1 MSRQRQPATP
11 RYRLLTLQAALAV
24 WALVIIGR
32 LYYLQVVDH
41 GALERRAAAQQQRT
55 VTVDAQRGA
64 IFDRNL
70 TPLAMSLPVESL
82 FANPRKIAQPEREA
96 AQLAPILDL
105 DRAHLERTLAG
116 DHSFVWV
123 ARQITAD
130 QSRAVAA
137 LNLNGVFAQ
146 PDTRRFYPKG
156 PLAAA
161 VLGYVGVDGRGLGG
175 LEYSFDKL
183 LRGHDGRALQEVDA
197 HRRSYSQVA
206 QPAVEGENLV
216 LTLDQNIQFIAQ
228 QELDRQ
234 VATTHAKRGMVVI
247 ENPHTGEILA
257 LANSPSF
264 NPDDYQDTPASRLGD
279 PAVSEPYEPGSVF
292 KLVTL
297 SAALQQGLITPDELI
312 DCQMGSIQLGGRTIH
327 DHAKFGVI
335 TVTEILQ
342 HSSDVGAIK
351 IGLKLGDQEF
361 YKYIRAY
368 GFGQDTG
375 IKLPGESR
383 GIVRPPSRWTPMSIG
398 AVSMG
403 QEIGVTPLQVIAMV
417 STLADGG
424 VYHTPRLVMDTFRG
438 AEPDAPPTYTPPAG
452 RRVVSP
458 LVANQMKQ
466 MMAQVVL
473 AGTAQQAQ
481 LNGYTAAGKTGTAQ
495 KVDPATHLY
504 SKHNYIAS
512 FAGFAPINDPAI
524 TMLVILDSPNADGHA
539 SHEGGA
545 VAGPVFKAIAEQ
557 VLPYL
562 GVPHDVPPRDAA
574 PDRRVAAVDAVEE
587 SQPLDST
594 AVAEADATGQPTP
607 AESNS
612 VAAPLPP
619 APPAPGA
626 AAGQVVLDYAGGT
639 RTQIP
644 DFKGMPVRAVT
655 AACEKLGLA
664 LTLQGHGVARSQSL
678 APGTRVSPGTTVVVR
693 FTP

>member
-1 MSRQRQPATP
+1 VSRPRQPATP

-32 LYYLQVVDH
+32 LYYLQVIEH
-41 GALERRAAAQQQRT
+41 GALERRATAQQQRT
-55 VTVDAQRGA
+55 VTVEAHRGA
-64 IFDRNL
+64 ILDRNL

-82 FANPRKIAQPEREA
+82 FANPHKIAQPEREA
-96 AQLAPILDL
+96 AQLAPILDV
-105 DRAHLERTLAG
+105 DRARLERTLASN
-116 DHSFVWV
+116 HSFVWV

-137 LNLNGVFAQ
+137 LDLNGVFAQ

-156 PLAAA
+156 QLAAA

-175 LEYSFDKL
+175 LEYSFDPL
-183 LRGHDGRALQEVDA
+183 LRGHDGRALEEVDA
-197 HRRSYSQVA
+197 RRRSYSQVE
-206 QPAVEGENLV
+206 QPPVEGENLV
-216 LTLDQNIQFIAQ
+216 LTLDQNIQYIAQ
-228 QELDRQ
+228 QELDKQ
-234 VATTHAKRGMVVI
+234 VAATHARRGMVVI

-335 TVTEILQ
+335 SVTEILQ

-351 IGLKLGDQEF
+351 IGLKLGDQEM

-368 GFGQDTG
+368 GFGQETG
-375 IKLPGESR
+375 VKLPGESR
-383 GIVRPPSRWTPMSIG
+383 GIVRPPARWTPMSIG

-424 VYHTPRLVMDTFRG
+424 VYHAPRLVMDTFRG
-438 AEPDAPPTYTPPAG
+438 AAPGAPPAYTPPAG

-481 LNGYTAAGKTGTAQ
+481 LDGYTAAGKTGTAQ

-512 FAGFAPINDPAI
+512 FAGFAPINDPAVTI
-524 TMLVILDSPNADGHA
+524 LVILDSPNADGHG
-539 SHEGGA
+539 SHEGGV

-557 VLPYL
+557 VLPFL
-562 GVPHDVPPRDAA
+562 GVAHDVPAREAA
-574 PDRRVAAVDAVEE
+574 PQRHIAAVDAVEE
-587 SQPLDST
+587 SEPLDAT
-594 AVAEADATGQPTP
+594 AVAEAATGEET
-607 AESNS
+607 AGG
-612 VAAPLPP
+612 A
-619 APPAPGA
+619 APPASAPAGDA
-626 AAGQVVLDYAGGT
+626 AAGKVVLDYAGS
-639 RTQIP
+639 TQPQVP
-644 DFKGMPVRAVT
+644 DFKGMAVREVT
-655 AACEKLGLA
+655 AACERLGLA

-678 APGTRVSPGTTVVVR
+678 APGTRVAPGTAVVVR

>member
-1 MSRQRQPATP
+1 VSRPRQPATP

-32 LYYLQVVDH
+32 LYYLQVVEH
-41 GALERRAAAQQQRT
+41 GALERRATAQQQRT
-55 VTVDAQRGA
+55 VTVDAHRGA
-64 IFDRNL
+64 ILDRNL

-82 FANPRKIAQPEREA
+82 FANPRQIEDPQREA

-105 DRAHLERTLAG
+105 DRARLERTLASR
-116 DHSFVWV
+116 HSFVWV

-137 LNLNGVFAQ
+137 LDLGGVHAE

-156 PLAAA
+156 QLAAA

-175 LEYSFDKL
+175 LEYSFDPL
-183 LRGHDGRALQEVDA
+183 LRGRNGRALEEVDA
-197 HRRSYSQVA
+197 RRRSYSQVE
-206 QPAVEGENLV
+206 QPPVEGANLV
-216 LTLDQNIQFIAQ
+216 LTLDQNIQYIAQ
-228 QELDRQ
+228 QELDKQ
-234 VATTHAKRGMVVI
+234 VAATHARRGMVVI

-264 NPDDYQDTPASRLGD
+264 NPDDYQDTPPARLGD

-297 SAALQQGLITPDELI
+297 SAALQQGLITPGELI

-335 TVTEILQ
+335 SVTEILQ

-351 IGLKLGDQEF
+351 IGLKLGDQEL

-368 GFGQDTG
+368 GFGQETG
-375 IKLPGESR
+375 VKLPGESR
-383 GIVRPPSRWTPMSIG
+383 GIVRPPARWTPMSIG

-403 QEIGVTPLQVIAMV
+403 QEIGVTPLQIIAMV

-424 VYHTPRLVMDTFRG
+424 VYHAPRLVMDTFRG
-438 AEPDAPPTYTPPAG
+438 AAPAAPPVYTPPAG

-512 FAGFAPINDPAI
+512 FAGFAPINDPAVTI
-524 TMLVILDSPNADGHA
+524 LVILDSPNADGRG

-562 GVPHDVPPRDAA
+562 GVAHDVPPREVE
-574 PDRRVAAVDAVEE
+574 PPRRIAAVDAVEE
-587 SQPLDST
+587 SEPLDAT
-594 AVAEADATGQPTP
+594 ATADPQPAAAEQAASGPSPAPAAQAGATG
-607 AESNS
+607 
-612 VAAPLPP
+612 
-619 APPAPGA
+619 
-626 AAGQVVLDYAGGT
+626 VVLDYAAGT
-639 RTQIP
+639 RPRVP
-644 DFKGMPVRAVT
+644 DFKGMAVRDVT
-655 AACEKLGLA
+655 AACERLGLA

-678 APGTRVSPGTTVVVR
+678 APGTRVAPGTAVVVR

>member
-1 MSRQRQPATP
+1 MSRPRQPATP

-32 LYYLQVVDH
+32 LYYLQVIEH
-41 GALERRAAAQQQRT
+41 GALERRATAQQQRT
-55 VTVDAQRGA
+55 VTVEAHRGA
-64 IFDRNL
+64 ILDRNL

-82 FANPRKIAQPEREA
+82 FANPHKIAQPEREA
-96 AQLAPILDL
+96 AQLAPILDV
-105 DRAHLERTLAG
+105 DRARRERTLASN
-116 DHSFVWV
+116 HSFVWV

-137 LNLNGVFAQ
+137 LDLSGVFAQ
-146 PDTRRFYPKG
+146 PDTRRFYPLG
-156 PLAAA
+156 QLAAA
-161 VLGYVGVDGRGLGG
+161 VRGYVGVDGRGLGG
-175 LEYSFDKL
+175 LEYSFDPL
-183 LRGHDGRALQEVDA
+183 LRGHDGRALEEVDA
-197 HRRSYSQVA
+197 RRRSYSQVE
-206 QPAVEGENLV
+206 QPPVEGENLV
-216 LTLDQNIQFIAQ
+216 LTLDQNIQYIAQ
-228 QELDRQ
+228 QELDKQ
-234 VATTHAKRGMVVI
+234 VAATHARRGMVVI

-335 TVTEILQ
+335 SVTEILQ

-351 IGLKLGDQEF
+351 IGLKLGDQEM

-368 GFGQDTG
+368 GFGQETG
-375 IKLPGESR
+375 VKLPGESR
-383 GIVRPPSRWTPMSIG
+383 GIVRPPARWTPMSIG

-424 VYHTPRLVMDTFRG
+424 VYHAPRLVMDTFRG
-438 AEPDAPPTYTPPAG
+438 AAPGAPPPYTPPAG

-481 LNGYTAAGKTGTAQ
+481 LDGYTAAGKTGTAQ

-512 FAGFAPINDPAI
+512 FAGFAPINDPAVTI
-524 TMLVILDSPNADGHA
+524 LVILDSPNADGHG
-539 SHEGGA
+539 SHEGGV

-562 GVPHDVPPRDAA
+562 GVAHDVPPREAS
-574 PDRRVAAVDAVEE
+574 PQRHIAAVDAVEE
-587 SQPLDST
+587 SEPLDAT
-594 AVAEADATGQPTP
+594 AVAEAP
-607 AESNS
+607 A
-612 VAAPLPP
+612 AAAKGEAAGGAVPP
-619 APPAPGA
+619 ASAPAGEA
-626 AAGQVVLDYAGGT
+626 AAGKVVLDYAGS
-639 RTQIP
+639 TQPQVP
-644 DFKGMPVRAVT
+644 DFKGMAVREVT
-655 AACEKLGLA
+655 AACERLGLA

-678 APGTRVSPGTTVVVR
+678 APGTRVALGTAVVVR

>member
-1 MSRQRQPATP
+1 MSRPRQPATP

-24 WALVIIGR
+24 WALVIIAR
-32 LYYLQVVDH
+32 LYFLQVVDH
-41 GALERRAAAQQQRT
+41 GALERRATAQQQRT
-55 VTVDAQRGA
+55 VRVDAHRGA
-64 IFDRNL
+64 ILDRNL

-82 FANPRKIAQPEREA
+82 FANPHKIARPEREA

-105 DRAHLERTLAG
+105 DRARLERTLAS

-137 LNLNGVFAQ
+137 LDLNGVFAQ

-156 PLAAA
+156 QLAAA

-183 LRGHDGRALQEVDA
+183 LRGHDGKALEEVDA
-197 HRRSYSQVA
+197 RRRSYSQVA
-206 QPAVEGENLV
+206 QPPVEGENLV
-216 LTLDQNIQFIAQ
+216 LTLDQNIQYIAQ

-234 VATTHAKRGMVVI
+234 VAATHAKRGMVVI

-264 NPDDYQDTPASRLGD
+264 NPDDYADTPASRLGD

-327 DHAKFGVI
+327 DHARFGVI
-335 TVTEILQ
+335 SVTEILQ

-351 IGLKLGDQEF
+351 IGLKLGDQEM

-368 GFGQDTG
+368 GFGQETG
-375 IKLPGESR
+375 VRLPGESR
-383 GIVRPPSRWTPMSIG
+383 GIVRPPARWTPMSIG

-424 VYHTPRLVMDTFRG
+424 VYHTPRLVMDTYRG
-438 AEPDAPPTYTPPAG
+438 AEPATPPAYTPPAG

-473 AGTAQQAQ
+473 AG
-481 LNGYTAAGKTGTAQ
+481 
-495 KVDPATHLY
+495 
-504 SKHNYIAS
+504 
-512 FAGFAPINDPAI
+512 
-524 TMLVILDSPNADGHA
+524 
-539 SHEGGA
+539 
-545 VAGPVFKAIAEQ
+545 
-557 VLPYL
+557 
-562 GVPHDVPPRDAA
+562 
-574 PDRRVAAVDAVEE
+574 
-587 SQPLDST
+587 
-594 AVAEADATGQPTP
+594 
-607 AESNS
+607 
-612 VAAPLPP
+612 
-619 APPAPGA
+619 
-626 AAGQVVLDYAGGT
+626 
-639 RTQIP
+639 
-644 DFKGMPVRAVT
+644 
-655 AACEKLGLA
+655 
-664 LTLQGHGVARSQSL
+664 
-678 APGTRVSPGTTVVVR
+678 
-693 FTP
+693 